1 MRIPSLKPEKPCAS
15 PPLFVVSPHL
25 DDAVFSC
32 AALLAAHAGARVCTV
47 FAGTP
52 ADKRRTPWDR
62 AAGYDDSTQAM
73 RGRWREDDRALECCG
88 AQPLRLDFL
97 DGQYGPLPD
106 VDALTEALN
115 VEFGLARGSTLVV
128 PLGVHH
134 PDHVRVG
141 EAWVALLRAG
151 LVASCIVYEDA
162 IHRAAPGAVAK
173 RLAALGA
180 TGLHATSLDDT
191 WSPERLGARAQ
202 ALRLDGIGAYESQL
216 RAFGA
221 GFPAD
226 LARPE
231 RYWRVART

>member
-1 MRIPSLKPEKPCAS
+1 MRILSLKPQKPCVS

-32 AALLAAHAGARVCTV
+32 AALLAVHTGARVCTV

-52 ADKRRTPWDR
+52 VDKRSTPWDR
-62 AAGYDDSTQAM
+62 AAGYGESTQAM
-73 RGRWREDDRALECCG
+73 RGRWREDDRALERCG
-88 AQPLRLDFL
+88 AKPLRLNYL

-115 VEFGLARGSTLVV
+115 VQFGLARGSTLVV

-151 LVASCIVYEDA
+151 CVASCIVYEDA
-162 IHRAAPGAVAK
+162 IHRAEPGTVAT
-173 RLAALGA
+173 RLAALVA
-180 TGLHATSLDDT
+180 AGLHVTPLDDT
-191 WSPERLGARAQ
+191 WLPERLGARAQ
-202 ALRLDGIGAYESQL
+202 ALRHDGIRAYASQL